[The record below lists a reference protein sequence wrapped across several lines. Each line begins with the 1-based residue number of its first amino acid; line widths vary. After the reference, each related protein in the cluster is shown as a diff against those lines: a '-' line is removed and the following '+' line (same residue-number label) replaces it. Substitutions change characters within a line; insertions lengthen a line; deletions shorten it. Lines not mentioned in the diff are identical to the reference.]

1 MNSIPGHGSDHRT
14 LEKLF
19 NSKNNT
25 IDDRNMWL
33 IPYNKGEDHTIR
45 IDLGESRVLS
55 GLRFY
60 NYNKSSEDTL
70 RGARQVIIRLDDKLM
85 TPKSGITLRIAPG
98 SISGIEDIGQTIKL
112 PFMQGWTNEKII
124 PVQKSLDASANQA
137 SYFQECDP
145 IAMPMGFMFKIN
157 LYSTHGDLFYIG
169 LNGIEILD

>member
-19 NSKNNT
+19 NGKNNT

-98 SISGIEDIGQTIKL
+98 SISGIEDIG
-112 PFMQGWTNEKII
+112 
-124 PVQKSLDASANQA
+124 
-137 SYFQECDP
+137 
-145 IAMPMGFMFKIN
+145 
-157 LYSTHGDLFYIG
+157 
-169 LNGIEILD
+169 